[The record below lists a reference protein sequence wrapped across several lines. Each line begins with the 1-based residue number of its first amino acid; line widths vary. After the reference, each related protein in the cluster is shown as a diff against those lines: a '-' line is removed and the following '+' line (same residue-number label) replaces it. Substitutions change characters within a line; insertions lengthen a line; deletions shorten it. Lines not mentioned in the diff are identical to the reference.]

1 MESEGDVSTAV
12 NDDKSPLID
21 LIRCAVCNETMK
33 LEKSSPDA
41 EGRDIIRY
49 RCGLCNRIERM
60 RLFRR
65 SRDSIAWSEGQW
77 RMLSVMQYPHWMM
90 VAGAV
95 LVVSGVIGY
104 AFSRNRNREPG
115 EGNEGEGEVNL

>member
-1 MESEGDVSTAV
+1 
-12 NDDKSPLID
+12 
-21 LIRCAVCNETMK
+21 
-33 LEKSSPDA
+33 
-41 EGRDIIRY
+41 
-49 RCGLCNRIERM
+49 
-60 RLFRR
+60 
-65 SRDSIAWSEGQW
+65 
-77 RMLSVMQYPHWMM
+77 MLSVMQYPHWMM